1 VALADVPKQRKN
13 YIEVYPIEEPYSYA
27 GIRRETITNS
37 MLYEVIEPSLNADE
51 VKVIDQ
57 IKKYLM
63 EEWVVSLDQL
73 TLDRVSAVGLL
84 KKAVLDVIKRNKIK
98 LNQSLL
104 DKYYYFLVR
113 DLIDYG
119 RISPLLK
126 DQNVED
132 VVCNGVAIP
141 VFVVHRKYGELQTNI
156 VFNTEDE
163 LDTMV
168 ERLAF
173 MANKDVSLAKPIVDG
188 ILPNGSRVLIT
199 YKKEVS
205 GGGSTFTIRN
215 FRPEP
220 LTIIDMIQGNVLEPR
235 EAAYIWELLEAR
247 KSVVIIGST
256 GAGKTTL
263 LNAVLDFIDPQ
274 ERIVTIEETPE
285 LRLERENWVSLH
297 SKGIEGEQSSI
308 TLFELLKA
316 SLRQRPDYIVVGEI
330 RGEEAS
336 VFFQSIM
343 TGHGGLTTIHADSV
357 DSMIN
362 RLISP
367 PISVSPSL
375 IPAVS
380 AVIHISR
387 VVTPKGYVRRVSS
400 IDEITG
406 YDPSSNR
413 VNYQNYAQW
422 NPSKDSV
429 DYGNSLVVEAI
440 ANSVKRPLKEVYL
453 EIEDKAE
460 VLKWMLRTHR
470 TDRSAVVSV
479 MRGYY
484 SNKKEVVI
492 KARLSN
498 QAGELS

>member
-1 VALADVPKQRKN
+1 MSWDSTQQKN
-13 YIEVYPIEEPYSYA
+13 YIEIYPIEAPSSYA
-27 GIRRETITNS
+27 GIRREPITNS
-37 MLYEVIEPSLNADE
+37 LLYELLEPRLNADE
-51 VKVIDQ
+51 ESMLALV
-57 IKKYLM
+57 KKYLL
-63 EEWVVSLDQL
+63 EEWVVPVDQVN
-73 TLDRVSAVGLL
+73 LDRAASVDLL
-84 KKAVLDVIKRNKIK
+84 KKAVIQVLKHNKIK
-98 LNQSLL
+98 YNETLL
-104 DKYYYFLVR
+104 EKYYYFLVR

-119 RISPLLK
+119 RITPLLK
-126 DQNVED
+126 DMNVED

-141 VFVVHRKYGELQTNI
+141 VFVVHRKYGELQTNVI
-156 VFNTEDE
+156 FNTEEE
-163 LDTMV
+163 LDSTV

-205 GGGSTFTIRN
+205 GSGSTFTIRN

-220 LTIIDMIQGNVLEPR
+220 LTIVDLINNGVLDAK
-235 EAAYIWELLEAR
+235 EAAYIWELLESK
-247 KSVVIIGST
+247 KSLVVIGST

-263 LNAVLDFIDPQ
+263 LNAILDFIDPQ
-274 ERIVTIEETPE
+274 DRIVTIEETPE

-343 TGHGGLTTIHADSV
+343 TGHGGLTTIHADGV
-357 DSMIN
+357 ESMIN

-380 AVIHISR
+380 SVIHISR
-387 VVTPKGYVRRVSS
+387 VATKRGYVRKVSS

-406 YDPSSNR
+406 HEASRNK
-413 VNYQNYAQW
+413 VIYQNYASW
-422 NPSKDSV
+422 NPSKDFV
-429 DYGNSLVVEAI
+429 EYGNSLVLESI
-440 ANSVKRPLKEVYL
+440 SSSEKRQLKEIYL
-453 EIEDKAE
+453 DIDDKAE
-460 VLKWMLRTHR
+460 VLKWMVKTHR
-470 TDRSAVVSV
+470 NNRSDVVSI

-484 SNKKEVVI
+484 VNKKEIVI
-492 KARLSN
+492 KARLAN
-498 QAGELS
+498 QSEGSL